1 MKCFYWFGV
10 ELNLLFISF
19 MIILSHIVSLFVL
32 MFLSVN
38 FTDIPILMYLTVLYA
53 VNLIFLLIV
62 HMVKRLVIVYLN
74 PDVDFVTKSHVME
87 CIRKRDAMYVSNPSS
102 LGFLK
107 TKIFFLNR
115 EEYRLVRRAVARA
128 ESKKVKNSITRH
140 SLKK

>member
-1 MKCFYWFGV
+1 MKCFHWFGV
-10 ELNLLFISF
+10 SLNLLT
-19 MIILSHIVSLFVL
+19 VSLCMILFPVFSMLVSLILFDIFTGSSL
-32 MFLSVN
+32 ML
-38 FTDIPILMYLTVLYA
+38 YLIVLYA
-53 VNLIFLLIV
+53 VNFIFLLIV
-62 HMVKRLVIVYLN
+62 HIVKRLVVVYLN
-74 PDVDFVTKSHVME
+74 PDVDSVAKSHVME

-107 TKIFFLNR
+107 TKIFFLNS

>member
-1 MKCFYWFGV
+1 MKCFHWFGV

-19 MIILSHIVSLFVL
+19 MIILSHIVSLFIL

-38 FTDIPILMYLTVLYA
+38 FTDIPLLMYLTVLYA
-53 VNLIFLLIV
+53 VNLILLLIV
-62 HMVKRLVIVYLN
+62 HIVKRLVTVYLN
-74 PDVDFVTKSHVME
+74 PDVDSVTKSQVME

-102 LGFLK
+102 LGFFK
-107 TKIFFLNR
+107 TKIFFLNS

-128 ESKKVKNSITRH
+128 ESKKVKNRITRH

>member
-1 MKCFYWFGV
+1 MKCFHWFGV

-19 MIILSHIVSLFVL
+19 MIILSLIVSLFIL

-38 FTDIPILMYLTVLYA
+38 FTDIPLLMYLTVLYA
-53 VNLIFLLIV
+53 VNLIVLLIV
-62 HMVKRLVIVYLN
+62 HIVKRLVIVYLN

-107 TKIFFLNR
+107 TKIFFLNS

-140 SLKK
+140 ILKK

>member
-1 MKCFYWFGV
+1 MKCFHWFGV
-10 ELNLLFISF
+10 SLNLLT
-19 MIILSHIVSLFVL
+19 VSLCTILFPVFSMLVSMILFDTFTGSSL
-32 MFLSVN
+32 ML
-38 FTDIPILMYLTVLYA
+38 YLIVLYA

-62 HMVKRLVIVYLN
+62 HIVKRLVVVYLN
-74 PDVDFVTKSHVME
+74 PDVDSVTKSHVME

-140 SLKK
+140 SLHK

>member
-1 MKCFYWFGV
+1 MKCFHWFGV

-19 MIILSHIVSLFVL
+19 MIILLHIVSLFIL
-32 MFLSVN
+32 MFLSIN
-38 FTDIPILMYLTVLYA
+38 FTDIPLLMYLTVLYA
-53 VNLIFLLIV
+53 VSLILLLIV
-62 HMVKRLVIVYLN
+62 HIVKRLVVVYLN
-74 PDVDFVTKSHVME
+74 PDVDSVTKSHVME

-115 EEYRLVRRAVARA
+115 DEYRLVRRAVARA
-128 ESKKVKNSITRH
+128 ESKNVKNSITRH

>member
-1 MKCFYWFGV
+1 MKCFHWFGV

-19 MIILSHIVSLFVL
+19 MIILSHIVSLFIL

-38 FTDIPILMYLTVLYA
+38 FTDIPLLMYLTVLYA
-53 VNLIFLLIV
+53 VNLILLLIV
-62 HMVKRLVIVYLN
+62 HIVKRLVTVYLN
-74 PDVDFVTKSHVME
+74 PDVDSVTKSQVME

-107 TKIFFLNR
+107 TKIFFLNS

-128 ESKKVKNSITRH
+128 ESKKVKNRITRH

>member
-1 MKCFYWFGV
+1 MKCFHWFGV
-10 ELNLLFISF
+10 ELNLFFIGF
-19 MIILSHIVSLFVL
+19 IVILLHIVSMFVVMITSINCTDSSL
-32 MFLSVN
+32 ML
-38 FTDIPILMYLTVLYA
+38 YLIILYA
-53 VNLIFLLIV
+53 VNLIVLWIV
-62 HMVKRLVIVYLN
+62 HIVKRLVIVYLN
-74 PDVDFVTKSHVME
+74 PDVGFVTKSHVME

>member
-1 MKCFYWFGV
+1 MKCFHWFGV
-10 ELNLLFISF
+10 SLNLLT
-19 MIILSHIVSLFVL
+19 VSLCTILFPVFSMLVSLILFDIFTGSSL
-32 MFLSVN
+32 ML
-38 FTDIPILMYLTVLYA
+38 YLIVLYA

-62 HMVKRLVIVYLN
+62 HTVKRLVIVYLN

>member
-1 MKCFYWFGV
+1 VKCFHWFGV
-10 ELNLLFISF
+10 SLNLLT
-19 MIILSHIVSLFVL
+19 VSLCTILFPVFSMLVSLILFDIFTGSSL
-32 MFLSVN
+32 ML
-38 FTDIPILMYLTVLYA
+38 YLIVLYA

-62 HMVKRLVIVYLN
+62 HIVKRLVVVYLN
-74 PDVDFVTKSHVME
+74 PDVDSVTKSHVME

-102 LGFLK
+102 LSFLK

>member
-1 MKCFYWFGV
+1 MLV
-10 ELNLLFISF
+10 S
-19 MIILSHIVSLFVL
+19 MILSDTFTGSSLML
-32 MFLSVN
+32 
-38 FTDIPILMYLTVLYA
+38 YLIVLYA

-62 HMVKRLVIVYLN
+62 HTVKRLVIVYLN
-74 PDVDFVTKSHVME
+74 PDVDSVTKSHVME

-115 EEYRLVRRAVARA
+115 DEYRLVRRAVARA

>member
-19 MIILSHIVSLFVL
+19 MIILSYIVSLFIL
-32 MFLSVN
+32 MFLSIN
-38 FTDIPILMYLTVLYA
+38 FTDIPLLMYLTVLYA
-53 VNLIFLLIV
+53 VNLILLLIV
-62 HMVKRLVIVYLN
+62 HIVKRLDVVYLN

-87 CIRKRDAMYVSNPSS
+87 CIRKRDAMYISNPSS

-115 EEYRLVRRAVARA
+115 DEYRLVRRAVARA
-128 ESKKVKNSITRH
+128 ESKKVINSITRH

>member
-1 MKCFYWFGV
+1 MKCFHWFGV

-19 MIILSHIVSLFVL
+19 MIILSHIVSLFIL
-32 MFLSVN
+32 MFLSIN
-38 FTDIPILMYLTVLYA
+38 FTDIPLLMYLTVLYA
-53 VNLIFLLIV
+53 VSLILLLIV
-62 HMVKRLVIVYLN
+62 HIVKRLVVVYLN
-74 PDVDFVTKSHVME
+74 PDVDSVTKSHVME

-115 EEYRLVRRAVARA
+115 DEYRLVRRAVARA
-128 ESKKVKNSITRH
+128 ESKKVINSITRH

>member
-1 MKCFYWFGV
+1 MKCFHWCGCDLSLGEVSILIF
-10 ELNLLFISF
+10 FSTCISMF
-19 MIILSHIVSLFVL
+19 LCMILYASITNTPMRCIIVLYTVSLIVL
-32 MFLSVN
+32 LLAYMFRR
-38 FTDIPILMYLTVLYA
+38 A
-53 VNLIFLLIV
+53 V
-62 HMVKRLVIVYLN
+62 RVYLN

>member
-1 MKCFYWFGV
+1 MKCFHWFGV

-38 FTDIPILMYLTVLYA
+38 FTDIPLLMYLTVLYA
-53 VNLIFLLIV
+53 VNLIVLLIV
-62 HMVKRLVIVYLN
+62 HIVKRLVIVYLN
-74 PDVDFVTKSHVME
+74 PDVDSVTKIHVME

-115 EEYRLVRRAVARA
+115 DEYRLVRRAVARA

>member
-1 MKCFYWFGV
+1 MKCFHWFGV

-19 MIILSHIVSLFVL
+19 MLILSHIVSLFIL
-32 MFLSVN
+32 MFLSIN
-38 FTDIPILMYLTVLYA
+38 FTDIPLLMYLTVLYA
-53 VNLIFLLIV
+53 VNLILLLIV
-62 HMVKRLVIVYLN
+62 HIVKRLVVVYLN
-74 PDVDFVTKSHVME
+74 PDVYSVTKSHVME

-140 SLKK
+140 SLHK

>member
-1 MKCFYWFGV
+1 MKCFHWFGFDLSLGTV
-10 ELNLLFISF
+10 SLLV
-19 MIILSHIVSLFVL
+19 ILSTFVSGCVWL
-32 MFLSVN
+32 
-38 FTDIPILMYLTVLYA
+38 ILYASLTATPMRCIIVLYT
-53 VNLIFLLIV
+53 VNLVVLLIV
-62 HMVKRLVIVYLN
+62 HIVKRLVIVYLN
-74 PDVDFVTKSHVME
+74 PDVDSVTKSHVME

>member
-1 MKCFYWFGV
+1 MKCFHWFGV

-19 MIILSHIVSLFVL
+19 MIILSHIVSLFIL

-38 FTDIPILMYLTVLYA
+38 FTDIPLLMYLTVLYA
-53 VNLIFLLIV
+53 VNLILLLIV
-62 HMVKRLVIVYLN
+62 HTVKRLVVVYLN

-87 CIRKRDAMYVSNPSS
+87 CICKRDAMYVSNPSS

-115 EEYRLVRRAVARA
+115 DEYRLVRRAVARA
-128 ESKKVKNSITRH
+128 ESRKVKNSITRH
-140 SLKK
+140 SLHK

>member
-1 MKCFYWFGV
+1 MKCFHWFGV

-38 FTDIPILMYLTVLYA
+38 FTDIPLLMYLAVLYA
-53 VNLIFLLIV
+53 VNLLFLLIV
-62 HMVKRLVIVYLN
+62 HIVKRLVIVYLN
-74 PDVDFVTKSHVME
+74 PDVDSVTKSHVME
-87 CIRKRDAMYVSNPSS
+87 CIRKRDAMYISNPSS

-115 EEYRLVRRAVARA
+115 EEYMLVRRAVARA
-128 ESKKVKNSITRH
+128 ESKRVKNSITRH
-140 SLKK
+140 GLKK

>member
-1 MKCFYWFGV
+1 MKCFHWFGV

-19 MIILSHIVSLFVL
+19 MIILSHIVSLFIL

-38 FTDIPILMYLTVLYA
+38 FTDIPLLMYLTVLYA
-53 VNLIFLLIV
+53 VNLILLLIV
-62 HMVKRLVIVYLN
+62 HIVKRLVIVYLN

>member
-1 MKCFYWFGV
+1 MKGFHWFGV
-10 ELNLLFISF
+10 SLNLLT
-19 MIILSHIVSLFVL
+19 VSLCTILFPVFSMLVSLILFDIFTGSSL
-32 MFLSVN
+32 ML
-38 FTDIPILMYLTVLYA
+38 YLIVLYA

-62 HMVKRLVIVYLN
+62 HIVKRLVVVYLN
-74 PDVDFVTKSHVME
+74 PDVDSVTKSHVME

-140 SLKK
+140 SLHK